1 MIDESGRLRVPVKIL
16 ADRRFSI
23 LENVVRYLRDEAGL
37 RQIEIANILG
47 KDRRA
52 VWTVYNRA
60 RKKQEALEK
69 DER

>member
-1 MIDESGRLRVPVKIL
+1 MPVKIL